1 MPYEGP
7 VTREA
12 IRENLKMRYDSP
24 SRTTQILLDEVV
36 IGRLVTYGKKGAL
49 RVSKSG
55 FRPTVYNGRVSVN
68 GHQFSIEAASNA
80 SLLNALATQIGKA
93 LREDK
98 KAVARAEEP
107 TDEPATPTIGSAP
120 KF

>member
-7 VTREA
+7 ITRDA
-12 IRENLKMRYDSP
+12 IRENLKVNYDKA
-24 SRTTQILLDEVV
+24 SRATHILLDDEV
-36 IGRLVTYGKKGAL
+36 IGRIVTYGKKDVL

-55 FRPTVYNGRVSVN
+55 LRPTVYNGRVTVN
-68 GHQFSIEAASNA
+68 GHHFSIETSSNA

-93 LREDK
+93 LREER
-98 KAVARAEEP
+98 KASARQPADVP
-107 TDEPATPTIGSAP
+107 TAPVVGTAP

>member
-1 MPYEGP
+1 
-7 VTREA
+7 
-12 IRENLKMRYDSP
+12 MRYDQQ
-24 SRTTQILLDEVV
+24 SRTTQILLGEEV
-36 IGRLVTYGKKGAL
+36 IGRLVTYGKKDVM

-55 FRPTVYNGRVSVN
+55 FRPTVYNGRVTVN
-68 GHQFSIEAASNA
+68 GHPLSIEASSNA

-98 KAVARAEEP
+98 KASAKLAEP
-107 TDEPATPTIGSAP
+107 TDGPAAPVPRTAP

>member
-7 VTREA
+7 VTRDA
-12 IRENLKMRYDSP
+12 IRENLKTRYDSP
-24 SRTTQILLDEVV
+24 SKTTHILLADEV
-36 IGRLVTYGKKGAL
+36 IGRLVTYGKKDVL
-49 RVSKSG
+49 RVSKDG
-55 FRPTVYNGRVSVN
+55 FRPTVYNGRVTVN
-68 GHQFSIEAASNA
+68 GHKFSIESASNA

-93 LREDK
+93 LREDR

-107 TDEPATPTIGSAP
+107 SGETPAPSVGTGP